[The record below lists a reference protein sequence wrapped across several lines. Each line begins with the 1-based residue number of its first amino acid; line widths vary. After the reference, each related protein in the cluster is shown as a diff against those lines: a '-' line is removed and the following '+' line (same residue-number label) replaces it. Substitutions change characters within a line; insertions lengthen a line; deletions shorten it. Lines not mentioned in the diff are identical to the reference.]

1 MKRIRYNSWIAN
13 TFLTENF
20 DTITIA
26 AWVCTKCKNKE
37 DMSQHVRNH
46 ECTHARQ
53 WVECMLASGVIIWA
67 LVLFAGLS
75 AWWFFLSFLMFYV
88 LYVLEWIVRL
98 PFYRKDAYNHI
109 SFEQEAYK
117 NQYDNNYLENG
128 DYFGW
133 VKYLIE

>member
-1 MKRIRYNSWIAN
+1 
-13 TFLTENF
+13 
-20 DTITIA
+20 
-26 AWVCTKCKNKE
+26 
-37 DMSQHVRNH
+37 
-46 ECTHARQ
+46 
-53 WVECMLASGVIIWA
+53 
-67 LVLFAGLS
+67 
-75 AWWFFLSFLMFYV
+75 MFYV
-88 LYVLEWIVRL
+88 LYILEWIVRL